1 MFGLSGGEIIL
12 ILVVFLILFGSKKIP
27 EFAQSLGKGMREFK
41 KAASD
46 IQTEIETEAPPKKQ
60 PPVQPVQHDNESKP
74 EAKS

>member
-46 IQTEIETEAPPKKQ
+46 IQTEIETESSTKKQ
-60 PPVQPVQHDNESKP
+60 PPAPPVQQDKESKP
-74 EAKS
+74 EAKA